1 MQLGIAIIILLGLL
15 WLTVRPLRSKTKNE
29 DHMTNLATA
38 LLDFHRAQCYFIT
51 AIEIAVLVLA
61 SQAYGDFKNNE
72 PPAVFDILLALPLSL
87 NGIVP
92 VAFSLS
98 CIALYSRLSWHII
111 LLSTVPIALST
122 GALASTNIWILR
134 ISDAFGPDMLS
145 VNNAGVAYQFVR
157 NFTVVVCGSSSGNLE
172 NVPDRRDIRFAIIWL
187 IYTYCIA
194 WALWCLLMQIFK
206 NSMKESLGARVL
218 AGLKNSCSGRL
229 QSVSRNQL
237 AAYGYAISL
246 VVWGLCFVYHFYLY
260 SLFTRSNL
268 VSGEW
273 SFGQII
279 AVTAWIPSI
288 VELLY
293 IEHGKSHYHFSNLW
307 DAKVSADF
315 SFVEGIEK
323 GSKYR
328 YAPGVQAVKSHHAIS
343 ESADNIQLVPQSLRE
358 AELNEIEAA

>member
-15 WLTVRPLRSKTKNE
+15 WLTVRPLRSQMKNE

-38 LLDFHRAQCYFIT
+38 LLDFHKAQCYFIS
-51 AIEIAVLVLA
+51 AIEIAALVLA
-61 SQAYGDFKNNE
+61 SEAYGDFKNNE
-72 PPAVFDILLALPLSL
+72 SPAVFDILLALPLSL

-111 LLSTVPIALST
+111 LLSTVPIALAT
-122 GALASTNIWILR
+122 GALASTYIWILR
-134 ISDAFGPDMLS
+134 ISDAYGPDMLS
-145 VNNAGVAYQFVR
+145 VSNAGVAFQYVP
-157 NFTVVVCGSSSGNLE
+157 NFTVVICGSKSSNLE
-172 NVPDRRDIRFAIIWL
+172 NVPNRRDIRFAIIWL

-194 WALWCLLMQIFK
+194 WALWCLLMQVFK
-206 NSMKESLGARVL
+206 SSREESVSTRVL
-218 AGLKNSCSGRL
+218 AGLKILCLGRL
-229 QSVSRNQL
+229 ESGAKNKL

-268 VSGEW
+268 VSGQW

-279 AVTAWIPSI
+279 AVTVWIPSI

-293 IEHGKSHYHFSNLW
+293 IEHGRSHYHFSNLW
-307 DAKVSADF
+307 GAKIGADF
-315 SFVEGIEK
+315 SFVEGIEN

-328 YAPGVQAVKSHHAIS
+328 YPPGVQAVKSHHVIL
-343 ESADNIQLVPQSLRE
+343 ESTDNIQLVPQPLLE
-358 AELNEIEAA
+358 AGSDEIEAA

>member
-51 AIEIAVLVLA
+51 AIEIAALVLA
-61 SQAYGDFKNNE
+61 SQAYNDFKNNK

-122 GALASTNIWILR
+122 AVLALTNIWILR
-134 ISDAFGPDMLS
+134 ISDAFGPDMLG
-145 VNNAGVAYQFVR
+145 VNNAGVAYQYIPT
-157 NFTVVVCGSSSGNLE
+157 FTAVICGSRSGNLK
-172 NVPDRRDIRFAIIWL
+172 NVLNRRDIRFAIIWL

-194 WALWCLLMQIFK
+194 WALWCLLMQVFK
-206 NSMKESLGARVL
+206 NGTKNSLRARML
-218 AGLKNSCSGRL
+218 AGLKNSCLGRL
-229 QSVSRNQL
+229 ESVLRNKL
-237 AAYGYAISL
+237 AAYGFAISL
-246 VVWGLCFVYHFYLY
+246 VIWGLCFVYDFYLY

-279 AVTAWIPSI
+279 AVTVWIPSI

-293 IEHGKSHYHFSNLW
+293 IEHGKSHYQLLKSVGCKNSVLNF
-307 DAKVSADF
+307 F
-315 SFVEGIEK
+315 SFIEGIEK

-328 YAPGVQAVKSHHAIS
+328 YPPGVQAVKSHCAIL
-343 ESADNIQLVPQSLRE
+343 ETTDNIQLIPESFE
-358 AELNEIEAA
+358 